1 MIHLPRSSSTS
12 FPRHPFPPLLPPRP
26 TLHTTQTRRSSQL
39 PRVTQRL
46 FLPTGAPLPSFP
58 SIYQGSKE
66 LGSELGRM
74 SRDHG
79 PSRRSSSLL
88 FELSFGGIDFVI
100 VVETVSP
107 VVVVSK
113 KIGGSLVSIA
123 RSIDVAKVS
132 LYDSS

>member
-1 MIHLPRSSSTS
+1 
-12 FPRHPFPPLLPPRP
+12 
-26 TLHTTQTRRSSQL
+26 
-39 PRVTQRL
+39 
-46 FLPTGAPLPSFP
+46 
-58 SIYQGSKE
+58 
-66 LGSELGRM
+66 M